1 MKIKIEIELDTIRD
15 REEIE
20 ELMELIDAIRNKE
33 HDEEYDD

>member
-20 ELMELIDAIRNKE
+20 ELMALIEAIRNKE
-33 HDEEYDD
+33 YDEEYDD